1 VVDPLKHGL
10 ELLVFNSEKVE
21 LLSRNV
27 MTFIAFYLKEERG
40 DRRFEVWNGAL
51 G

>member
-1 VVDPLKHGL
+1 
-10 ELLVFNSEKVE
+10 
-21 LLSRNV
+21 
-27 MTFIAFYLKEERG
+27 MTFIAFYLDDERG